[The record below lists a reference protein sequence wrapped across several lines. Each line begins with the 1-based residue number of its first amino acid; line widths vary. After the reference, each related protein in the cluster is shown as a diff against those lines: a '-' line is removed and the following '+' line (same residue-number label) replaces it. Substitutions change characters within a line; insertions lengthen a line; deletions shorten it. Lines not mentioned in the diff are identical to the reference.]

1 MKKINEV
8 FKRLKKEW
16 ALTEIRMFED
26 WHDAFEYEREL
37 DELIKNGK
45 KIKYIGLTHERP
57 DWTEYMTVE
66 VYEKKRLAH

>member
-16 ALTEIRMFED
+16 VSTEICMFDD
-26 WHDAFEYEREL
+26 WHDAFAYEREL

-57 DWTEYMTVE
+57 DGTEYMTVE
-66 VYEKKRLAH
+66 VFEKKRLAH